1 MFLLLSNYGILLK
14 MVNEEFVDVRSA
26 AIILIKDGK
35 ALLQLR
41 DDNPKITYPNHW
53 GFAGGGSLDE
63 GETYIQ
69 AAQRELK
76 EEVGYVSKNPTLFMT
91 KTYQLPDG
99 RTVKTKRYFEDYDG
113 VQELTCNEGQKIEF
127 LSPDEIDNLKMYPG
141 VGEAAKEA
149 VELSAK
155 SDTIIARGVE
165 KSERE
170 FAAGK
175 DKKLQSLKDLG

>member
-1 MFLLLSNYGILLK
+1 
-14 MVNEEFVDVRSA
+14 MVDEESVDVRSA

-53 GFAGGGSLDE
+53 GFAGGGALEE

-76 EEVGYVSKNPTLFMT
+76 EEVDYVSKNPTLFMT

-99 RTVKTKRYFEDYDG
+99 PMVKTKRYFEIYDG
-113 VQELTCNEGQKIEF
+113 VQKLTCNEGQKIEF
-127 LSPDEIDNLKMYPG
+127 LSPNEIGKLKMYPG

-149 VELSAK
+149 IKLSTN
-155 SDTIIARGVE
+155 SDTIIARGIE
-165 KSERE
+165 EGERE
-170 FAAGK
+170 FATRKG
-175 DKKLQSLKDLG
+175 KKLRSLKNLG